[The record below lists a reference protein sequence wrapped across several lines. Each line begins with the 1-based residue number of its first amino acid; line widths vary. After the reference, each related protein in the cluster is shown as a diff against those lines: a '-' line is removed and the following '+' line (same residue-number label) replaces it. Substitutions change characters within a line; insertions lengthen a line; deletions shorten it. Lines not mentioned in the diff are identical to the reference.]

1 MIMQDCCRQDR
12 PGSSDPWVRNLNLG
26 MEAPGSIRSR
36 QHQYTF
42 PGGCRDQ
49 AGGSAVSSTRCSQ
62 EESPLRHPPSM
73 EGWGAAPYQLRMG
86 VESSGH
92 LVAGQAPWRP
102 LLTPLGHGRL
112 ES

>member
-1 MIMQDCCRQDR
+1 
-12 PGSSDPWVRNLNLG
+12 
-26 MEAPGSIRSR
+26 
-36 QHQYTF
+36 
-42 PGGCRDQ
+42 
-49 AGGSAVSSTRCSQ
+49 
-62 EESPLRHPPSM
+62 M

>member
-1 MIMQDCCRQDR
+1 MSTRFLEAAETRQV
-12 PGSSDPWVRNLNLG
+12 GVQCQ
-26 MEAPGSIRSR
+26 APG
-36 QHQYTF
+36 
-42 PGGCRDQ
+42 
-49 AGGSAVSSTRCSQ
+49 V
-62 EESPLRHPPSM
+62 RHPPSM
-73 EGWGAAPYQLRMG
+73 EGWGAAPHQLRTG